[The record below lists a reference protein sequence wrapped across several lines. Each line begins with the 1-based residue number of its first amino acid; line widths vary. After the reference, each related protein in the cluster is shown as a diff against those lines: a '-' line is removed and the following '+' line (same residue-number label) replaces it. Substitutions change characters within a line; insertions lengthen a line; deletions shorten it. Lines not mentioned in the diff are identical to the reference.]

1 MRIHMVGGFLGSGKT
16 TAISQAAK
24 ILVQREKRV
33 GIITNDQ
40 GKHLVD
46 TAFYRAQ
53 DFPALEVTGGCF
65 CCHFNDLSE
74 QIEKIAREYN
84 PDILFAES
92 VGSCA
97 DIVAT
102 VVKPLQEIRS
112 DLGEAASYSVFV
124 DVRLLERFLAGNE
137 MPFSEDVTYI
147 FAKQIEEASNLIINK
162 IDLMDEERVNKV
174 AAMAGERYPR
184 AVIVL
189 QNSLDETNVE
199 AWLELI
205 EGKALPS
212 DLPSLEID
220 YDRYASGEQ
229 EMAWVDSHYAVEVGD
244 DNDLKLLAEKV
255 IEIVHRIDQ
264 IQHIKGHLK
273 FQIEGNG
280 KNAKVSIPTLQAI
293 DENFEKEVRVKIG
306 NLGKGKLQL
315 WINALIVG
323 NVERLQAITN
333 EIMFAPCAD
342 SAIKIEELESFTRVP
357 GYPKPTYRIN

>member
-24 ILVQREKRV
+24 ILVGRNKRV

-65 CCHFNDLSE
+65 CCNFNDLSE
-74 QIEKIAREYN
+74 QIEKIAKEYN

-102 VVKPLQEIRS
+102 VVKPLQEIRN

-124 DVRLLERFLAGNE
+124 DVRLLERFLEGSE
-137 MPFSEDVTYI
+137 MPFSEDVSYI

-162 IDLMDEERVNKV
+162 IDLMDEERVSKV

-189 QNSLDETNVE
+189 QNSLDEKNVE

-205 EGKALPS
+205 EGKALPT

-229 EMAWVDSHYAVEVGD
+229 EMAWVDSHYAIEVEEDRG
-244 DNDLKLLAEKV
+244 LKRLAGMV

-264 IQHIKGHLK
+264 IQHVKGHLK

-280 KNAKVSIPTLQAI
+280 RNAKVSVPTLHESDDA
-293 DENFEKEVRVKIG
+293 FEKEVGLRIS

-323 NVERLQAITN
+323 NVERLQATIN
-333 EIMFAPCAD
+333 EIMFAPSAD
-342 SAIKIEELESFTRVP
+342 STIKIEELESFTRVP